1 MKKKVTK
8 KKVTKKKARPLTDDK
23 TRISKIVDEIVA
35 ECSPLPDTVNLFSK
49 IRELENSP
57 IDYSTV
63 LSKKFSK
70 SPIPQQEF
78 MIKHLLPHLK
88 RFSLSENLN
97 NVVQK
102 ETLAPRIIIDVL
114 HYLIRSDTI
123 IDHQLLENAN
133 RAGEI
138 VNQFSTLLE
147 SSPSLE
153 SQDAALL
160 FDKFC
165 ETPTSLQLGIL
176 MELTHLK
183 GEKILPLLSKV
194 FNTNSKIAPKVI
206 DFIGSLADKDSA
218 HILNQILKET
228 KDKELSKSIKK
239 TLYRLKNKGIDVS
252 PPKPIKT
259 DKTEKKREP
268 LPSPIAYVTTVDPL
282 GERLILAVKPKSNQE
297 LAIFQFLI
305 NDQRGIKDLIASI
318 TTAKDFKNYM
328 TKIENTKDITMVEIE
343 LAYCHFLIKESSQRN
358 HASGTALPDNY
369 FLWKKF
375 FSEYDSN
382 LDKAAIYTILN
393 ADEIRAKEFL
403 LQQSEDL
410 IEKCEYAFWVLEW
423 KFLAERYKELY
434 EAEHSALVLAEYQKD
449 SRVNAVVKKTAR
461 LFFDDKNRF
470 LFRRRL
476 EETAYI
482 LWKTGKVEE
491 SQSAFAAAL
500 AFTPEGLL
508 SEHHPFAIK
517 TVDENFRFLKE
528 QAQKEKRSESGRIVL
543 P

>member
-1 MKKKVTK
+1 MKKKAA
-8 KKVTKKKARPLTDDK
+8 KKKAKPLADDK

-49 IRELENSP
+49 IRELENST
-57 IDYSTV
+57 IDYTTV

-70 SPIPQQEF
+70 STIPQQEF
-78 MIKHLLPHLK
+78 MTKHLLPHLK

-97 NVVQK
+97 NAVQK
-102 ETLAPRIIIDVL
+102 ETLSPRITIDLL

-123 IDHQLLENAN
+123 IDHQLLESAN
-133 RAGEI
+133 RAEEI

-153 SQDAALL
+153 SQDGTLL

-165 ETPTSLQLGIL
+165 ETPPSLQLGII
-176 MELTHLK
+176 MELNYLK
-183 GEKILPLLSKV
+183 GEKILPLLLKV
-194 FNTNSKIAPKVI
+194 FNTNSKIAHKVI
-206 DFIGSLADKDSA
+206 DFIGSLADKNSA
-218 HILNQILKET
+218 HLLNQILKET

-252 PPKPIKT
+252 PPKPVKP
-259 DKTEKKREP
+259 DKTKKKKVP
-268 LPSPIAYVTTVDPL
+268 LLSPTAYVTTIDPL
-282 GERLILAVKPKSNQE
+282 GERLILAVKPKNNQE
-297 LAIFQFLI
+297 LTIFQFLT
-305 NDQRGIKDLIASI
+305 NDQRGINDLIASI
-318 TTAKDFKNYM
+318 TTLKDFKNYM
-328 TKIENTKDITMVEIE
+328 TKIENTKDITMVEID
-343 LAYCHFLIKESSQRN
+343 LAYCHFLIKESTQRN
-358 HASGTALPDNY
+358 HASGSTLPDNH

-375 FSEYDSN
+375 FSKYDSN
-382 LDKAAIYTILN
+382 LDKAGIYTILN
-393 ADEIRAKEFL
+393 VEEIRAKEFL
-403 LQQSEDL
+403 LQKSEDL
-410 IEKCEYAFWVLEW
+410 IEKCEYTFWLLEW
-423 KFLAERYKELY
+423 KFLVDHYKEVY
-434 EAEHSALVLAEYQKD
+434 EAENSTLVLSEYQKE
-449 SRVNAVVKKTAR
+449 SRINEIVKKTVS

-482 LWKTGKVEE
+482 LWRTGKVEE

-500 AFTPEGLL
+500 AFRPEGTP

-517 TVDENFRFLKE
+517 TVNENFKFLKE

>member
-1 MKKKVTK
+1 MKKKATGE
-8 KKVTKKKARPLTDDK
+8 KARPLTNDK
-23 TRISKIVDEIVA
+23 TRISKIVDEIVS

-57 IDYSTV
+57 TDYSTV

-70 SPIPQQEF
+70 SPITQQEF

-88 RFSLSENLN
+88 RFSLGEKLN
-97 NVVQK
+97 TVIQK
-102 ETLAPRIIIDVL
+102 ETLSPRIIIDVL
-114 HYLIRSDTI
+114 HYLIRADAI
-123 IDHQLLENAN
+123 IDHHLLENAN
-133 RAGEI
+133 RAEEI
-138 VNQFSTLLE
+138 VNQFSNLLE

-165 ETPTSLQLGIL
+165 ETSPSLQLGIL

-183 GEKILPLLSKV
+183 GEKILPLLLRV
-194 FNTNSKIAPKVI
+194 FNTNSKIAHKVI
-206 DFIGSLADKDSA
+206 DFMGSLADKNSA
-218 HILNQILKET
+218 HLLNQILKET

-239 TLYRLKNKGIDVS
+239 TLYRLRNKGIDVS
-252 PPKPIKT
+252 PPKPVKT
-259 DKTEKKREP
+259 DKTKEKKEP
-268 LPSPIAYVTTVDPL
+268 LPSPIAYVTTIDPL

-305 NDQRGIKDLIASI
+305 NDQKGINDLIASV

-328 TKIENTKDITMVEIE
+328 TKIENTKDITMVEID
-343 LAYCHFLIKESSQRN
+343 LAYCHFLIRESSQRN
-358 HASGTALPDNY
+358 HASGTALPDNH

-393 ADEIRAKEFL
+393 AEEIKAKEFL
-403 LQQSEDL
+403 LQQSEHL
-410 IEKCEYAFWVLEW
+410 IEKCEYTFWLLEW
-423 KFLAERYKELY
+423 KFLVDRYRELY
-434 EAEHSALVLAEYQKD
+434 EAEHSTLVLTEYQKD
-449 SRVNAVVKKTAR
+449 ARINEIVKKTAR

-491 SQSAFAAAL
+491 SQSAFAAAM
-500 AFTPEGLL
+500 AFTPEGTP

-517 TVDENFRFLKE
+517 TVDENFKFIKE

>member
-1 MKKKVTK
+1 VKKKATGE
-8 KKVTKKKARPLTDDK
+8 KARPLTNDK
-23 TRISKIVDEIVA
+23 TRISKIVDEIVS

-57 IDYSTV
+57 TDYSTV

-70 SPIPQQEF
+70 SPITQQEF

-88 RFSLSENLN
+88 RFSLSEKLN
-97 NVVQK
+97 NVIQK
-102 ETLAPRIIIDVL
+102 ETLSPRIIIDVL
-114 HYLIRSDTI
+114 HYLIRADAI
-123 IDHQLLENAN
+123 IDHHLLENAN
-133 RAGEI
+133 RAEEI
-138 VNQFSTLLE
+138 VNQFSNLLE
-147 SSPSLE
+147 SSP
-153 SQDAALL
+153 
-160 FDKFC
+160 
-165 ETPTSLQLGIL
+165 
-176 MELTHLK
+176 HLK
-183 GEKILPLLSKV
+183 GEKILPLLLRV
-194 FNTNSKIAPKVI
+194 FNTNSKIAHKVI
-206 DFIGSLADKDSA
+206 DFMGSRADKNLA
-218 HILNQILKET
+218 HLLNQILKET
-228 KDKELSKSIKK
+228 KEKELSKSIKK
-239 TLYRLKNKGIDVS
+239 TLYRLRNKGIDVS

-259 DKTEKKREP
+259 DKTKEKREP
-268 LPSPIAYVTTVDPL
+268 LPSPVAYVTTIDPL

-305 NDQRGIKDLIASI
+305 NDQKGINDLIASV

-328 TKIENTKDITMVEIE
+328 TKIENTKDITMVEID
-343 LAYCHFLIKESSQRN
+343 LAYCHFLIRESSQRN
-358 HASGTALPDNY
+358 HASGTALPDNH

-393 ADEIRAKEFL
+393 AEEIKAKEFL
-403 LQQSEDL
+403 LQQSEHL
-410 IEKCEYAFWVLEW
+410 IEKCEYTFWLLEW
-423 KFLAERYKELY
+423 KFLVDRYRELY
-434 EAEHSALVLAEYQKD
+434 EAEHSTLVLTEYQKD
-449 SRVNAVVKKTAR
+449 ARINEIVKKTAR

-491 SQSAFAAAL
+491 SQSAFAAAM
-500 AFTPEGLL
+500 AFTPEGTP

-517 TVDENFRFLKE
+517 TVDENFKFIKE